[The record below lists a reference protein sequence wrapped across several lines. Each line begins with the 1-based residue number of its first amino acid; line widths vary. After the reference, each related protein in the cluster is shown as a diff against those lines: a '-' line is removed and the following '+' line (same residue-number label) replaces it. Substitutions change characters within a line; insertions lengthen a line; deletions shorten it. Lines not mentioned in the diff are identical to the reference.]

1 MSNIDRVLIFI
12 FLSGIPWTL
21 HAGNNYFLCNTSKGT
36 LSLTSFGETL
46 IYEMNSQHGNKF
58 QFISDGPMYS
68 GFFYNHY
75 SRFQTDYFSVSFIQS
90 GYKYSVFS
98 NYDNGSNMRGVS
110 VIDMKTKKEYVYNCK
125 DYKVDRLYNLKKK
138 LKCDINNVLS
148 CQ

>member
-1 MSNIDRVLIFI
+1 MSNIDRALIFI

-68 GFFYNHY
+68 GFFIIITPDFK
-75 SRFQTDYFSVSFIQS
+75 RITLALVLF
-90 GYKYSVFS
+90 
-98 NYDNGSNMRGVS
+98 
-110 VIDMKTKKEYVYNCK
+110 
-125 DYKVDRLYNLKKK
+125 KVDISTPCLAITTTVVTCEGLVS
-138 LKCDINNVLS
+138 LI
-148 CQ
+148 